1 MDAVWTQPRRSL
13 SSSACLDAWPVH
25 ELRFAMFMRHTLV
38 LVASV
43 SLLGSV
49 ARAQTSSYDNV
60 DEFYN
65 FIKLAASDAGY
76 DTGSLPLVPTAT
88 YKQSV
93 DAYFWGFPLQTT
105 YRTQISF
112 LNRDGLSV
120 NELYSPGV
128 IDVGTTVEAPDVDV
142 LYTSGFL
149 DLAGSAA
156 FVLKV
161 PDTTATDTYNVMG
174 IVTAYGDTSFSVG
187 TRNFETSMVNNSGGN
202 YLLVGPD
209 YDINQ
214 ALPSGVISYIQNP
227 TAQTWLIGRM
237 AVDSYATAT
246 ANGMPTPYNV
256 MAGGASDRLSINNSK
271 PLAQSYAVT
280 ALADYLNGQTTAS
293 TTTSDPTP
301 EQLII
306 AQQNA
311 VTKTGQEFYQYVGN
325 SVAQNSVPATPGND
339 QQAMYQNFGGI
350 GLTASGYN
358 PPSTEVQA
366 EMNQAASDAANMLVV
381 MSANTSLLP
390 GSGVTS
396 TGWTVNTSLGSYPA
410 TYDGWLT
417 DTIVANVGTVAN
429 LAEDGVYPTTT
440 IDANGNI
447 LNGSNAYTLSF
458 PAGDLPPV
466 NGFWSFTI
474 YNTNGYVVPN
484 TGNTFYGDNLYS
496 IGSMQMANVL
506 GDALDTT
513 PITLYLQPDA
523 PTDASLM
530 PFWLPIPDEENFE
543 LMLRMYFPVQPDSSD
558 PSVTSI
564 LNGTYSIPA
573 VEIVPE
579 PRVFALLALGACFGG
594 WVMVRR
600 WMLR

>member
-1 MDAVWTQPRRSL
+1 
-13 SSSACLDAWPVH
+13 
-25 ELRFAMFMRHTLV
+25 MFMRHTLV
-38 LVASV
+38 LVASL
-43 SLLGSV
+43 SLLATP
-49 ARAQTSSYDNV
+49 ARAQPTSYDNV

-65 FIKLAASDAGY
+65 FIKLAASDAGFN
-76 DTGSLPLVPTAT
+76 TGSLPLVPSAT

-93 DAYFWGFPLQTT
+93 AAYFWGFPLQTT

-112 LNRDGLSV
+112 LNSDGLSV

-149 DLAGSAA
+149 DLSGSAA

-174 IVTAYGDTSFSVG
+174 VVTAYGETSFSVG
-187 TRNFETSMVNNSGGN
+187 TRNFETNAVNNSGGN

-209 YDINQ
+209 YDISQ
-214 ALPSGVISYIQNP
+214 TLPSGVISYIQNP
-227 TAQTWLIGRM
+227 TAQTWLISRM

-246 ANGMPTPYNV
+246 ANGLPTPFNLI
-256 MAGGASDRLSINNSK
+256 AGGASATLSINNSK

-280 ALADYLNGQTTAS
+280 SLADYLNGQTTAS
-293 TTTSDPTP
+293 TTTSNPTP

-311 VTKTGQEFYQYVGN
+311 VTKTGQDFYQYVGN
-325 SVAQNSVPATPGND
+325 SVVQNSVPATSDND
-339 QQAMYQNFGGI
+339 QQAMYQNFVGI
-350 GLTASGYN
+350 GLTGAGYN
-358 PPSTEVQA
+358 PPSPEVQA
-366 EMNQAASDAANMLVV
+366 EMNQAASDAASMLAV

-390 GSGVTS
+390 DSGVTS
-396 TGWTVNTSLGSYPA
+396 TNWTVNTSLGSYPA
-410 TYDGWLT
+410 TYHGWLT
-417 DTIVANVGTVAN
+417 NTIVSNVGTVAN

-447 LNGSNAYTLSF
+447 LNGSNAYTVSF

-474 YNTNGYVVPN
+474 YNAAGYVVPN
-484 TGNTFYGDNLYS
+484 TGNTFYGGNVYS

-506 GDALDTT
+506 GGALDTT

-530 PFWLPIPDEENFE
+530 PFWLPIPDGENFE

-579 PRVFALLALGACFGG
+579 PGVFALFALGACLGG
-594 WVMVRR
+594 LVVVRR
-600 WMLR
+600 RMPR